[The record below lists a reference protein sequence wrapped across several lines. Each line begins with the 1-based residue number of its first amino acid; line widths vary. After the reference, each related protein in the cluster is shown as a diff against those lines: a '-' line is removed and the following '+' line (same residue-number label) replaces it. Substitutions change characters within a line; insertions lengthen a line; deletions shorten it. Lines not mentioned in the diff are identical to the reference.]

1 MTAAGLPLTFDAA
14 TNTVTSNT
22 PSPNESQL
30 LLDHGFRHAFFT
42 RQGGVS
48 QGPYASLNF
57 SYVVGDVATDVDENF
72 RRAALHLDVQ
82 PNRLCFLSQ
91 VHGNTC
97 VQARPFAPAPPHSFA
112 PPAGKPEAQLH
123 SEARRHSEAQRQLIE
138 ADALYSDDPTIAC
151 AVRTADCLPILLAN
165 VRTGRVAAA
174 HAGWRGLVNGVI
186 AATVAHLGDHPAD
199 LIAVVGPHI
208 ETAAFEVSEDVADA
222 LRSASPG
229 QDPVRTDGYTKPHV
243 DLRIVAEAQL
253 RALGL
258 HPKHIQH
265 VLGCTYA
272 EPALYFSFRRDG
284 QLSGRLLSAICA
296 R

>member
-1 MTAAGLPLTFDAA
+1 M
-14 TNTVTSNT
+14 
-22 PSPNESQL
+22 
-30 LLDHGFRHAFFT
+30 
-42 RQGGVS
+42 S

-57 SYVVGDVATDVDENF
+57 SYVVGDVAANVDENF
-72 RRAALHLDVQ
+72 RRAALHLEVQ

-97 VQARPFAPAPPHSFA
+97 VQARPFAAEPEDASSKRANEPAP
-112 PPAGKPEAQLH
+112 
-123 SEARRHSEAQRQLIE
+123 RRGETQRELIE
-138 ADALYSDDPTIAC
+138 ADALYSDDPSVAC
-151 AVRTADCLPILLAN
+151 GVRTADCLPILLAN
-165 VRTGRVAAA
+165 MRTGRVAAA

-186 AATVAHLGDHPAD
+186 AATVRHLGDPAE
-199 LIAVVGPHI
+199 LLAAVGPHI
-208 ETAAFEVSEDVADA
+208 ETAAFEVSDDVADA
-222 LRSASPG
+222 LRGASPG

-258 HPKHIQH
+258 QPKHIQQ